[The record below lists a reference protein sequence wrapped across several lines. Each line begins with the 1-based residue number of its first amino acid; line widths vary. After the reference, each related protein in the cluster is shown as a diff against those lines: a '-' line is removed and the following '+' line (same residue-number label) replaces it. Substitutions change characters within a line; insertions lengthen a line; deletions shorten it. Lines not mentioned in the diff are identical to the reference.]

1 MAITGTATFNCTL
14 SGLAS
19 GSKTVSESW
28 SITDGSELTTL
39 VNLASGDNT
48 IAVPAS
54 PSPVP
59 TLIVIVPPTTN
70 TFALKLKGAG
80 GDTGVII
87 NTTKPTVLSWST
99 GASFILNANGGVV
112 NNTVICFI

>member
-1 MAITGTATFNCTL
+1 MAVTGTATLSCEA

-19 GSKTVSESW
+19 GTKTVRATW
-28 SITDGSELTTL
+28 SITDGSPLLTL

-54 PSPVP
+54 PSTVP

-70 TFALKLKGAG
+70 AQALKLKGAG
-80 GDTGVII
+80 GDTGVQI
-87 NTTKPTVLSWST
+87 NTTKPTALSWQT
-99 GASFILNANGGVV
+99 GASFILNAAGIV
-112 NNTVICFI
+112 NNVEINFI